1 VRQVWLRDGPIETA
15 FTANTAATVTLLLE
29 PAGTDRWLSL
39 TLAAVR
45 EGSSARYLT
54 TVEGCPD
61 GCRLIGLAL
70 NLSDLEVDEVEITWH
85 GLRRDGAALAPDVFA
100 DSQRWRAA
108 YNGPIHRVDL
118 IGGDDGLTLDIPTTA
133 GLYTYRILINDA
145 PLPVPVVT
153 GAAGV
158 GGAGGRGAEMPG
170 MDGIP
175 VRIAPAAAVAG
186 VPWLSGEQI
195 LVDLRYAAL
204 SAEPTGRS
212 AAPQVWLAA
221 DTPDRIVRELEAA
234 GLVVLSDRSL
244 PDVQAL
250 LDRSGPAVALRFQLL
265 AAGLAALLGIGALGL
280 VAAVD
285 RRGWGMSLQALRT
298 QGVARRTVRAAT
310 LWAYGW
316 VVVVAAVI
324 GAGAAA
330 AAWWAAGDRLP
341 MVVGEPVPVPT
352 WPRWEPVATGWLA
365 AAVALVVAALGAAWW
380 LSRQIAGGVVP
391 RQRRE
396 GR

>member
-1 VRQVWLRDGPIETA
+1 
-15 FTANTAATVTLLLE
+15 
-29 PAGTDRWLSL
+29 
-39 TLAAVR
+39 VR
-45 EGSSARYLT
+45 EGSTARYLT

-61 GCRLIGLAL
+61 GCRLIGLSV
-70 NLSDLEVDEVEITWH
+70 NLTDLEVDEVELTWH

-100 DSQRWRAA
+100 DSERWRAA

-118 IGGDDGLTLDIPTTA
+118 IGGADGLTFAIPITA
-133 GLYTYRILINDA
+133 GLYTYRILISDA
-145 PLPVPVVT
+145 PLPLPVVT
-153 GAAGV
+153 GP
-158 GGAGGRGAEMPG
+158 GGAGGADEMAG

-175 VRIAPAAAVAG
+175 VEITPAATVTG
-186 VPWLSGEQI
+186 VPWLSGEQV

-204 SAEPTGRS
+204 LAEPTGRS

-221 DTPDRIVRELEAA
+221 DTPERIVRELEAA

-244 PDVQAL
+244 PDVRTL
-250 LDRSGPAVALRFQLL
+250 LERSGPAVALRFQLL

-285 RRGWGMSLQALRT
+285 RRGWGMSLRTLRT
-298 QGVARRTVRAAT
+298 QGISRRTVRAAT

-316 VVVVAAVI
+316 VVVMAAVI
-324 GAGAAA
+324 GAGAAV

-341 MVVGEPVPVPT
+341 MVVGEPVPVPA
-352 WPRWEPVATGWLA
+352 WPRWEPVLTGWLA
-365 AAVALVVAALGAAWW
+365 AAAALVVAGLGAAWW
-380 LSRQIAGGVVP
+380 LSREIAGGVVP
-391 RQRRE
+391 HRAGARDTHRAGARDTLSAGARQRRE